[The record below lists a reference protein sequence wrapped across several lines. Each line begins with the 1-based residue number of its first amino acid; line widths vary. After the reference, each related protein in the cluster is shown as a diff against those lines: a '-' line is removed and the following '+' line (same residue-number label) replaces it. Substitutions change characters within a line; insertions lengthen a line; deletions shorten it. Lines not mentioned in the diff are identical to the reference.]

1 MNNDVGTKLFMD
13 AFYKY
18 IEENDIEVTD
28 DNINDLLH
36 TFMDI
41 YNEERRLILS
51 GKKKKSDEEKI
62 SDLLEEAT
70 TCGDTKRAKQLVKR
84 ALKINPDHISAQLVW
99 LDLLDDPIAQLE
111 KLKEIQVKEKQ
122 RIAYFEKETG
132 DKIDNYY
139 LDLEGR
145 DYLHILFDLCQTY
158 LKCGMYRRALEV
170 ATEGV
175 QLDPMDHPVFHND
188 IIALLLHLE
197 DYEEVEQWLKGYQI
211 KTPACLLFESIYSY
225 KQEDLVGAKNK
236 IEELCETA
244 PNTRK
249 ILLQER
255 ISDRVIEKM
264 MFDDSGVDLQEFMDI
279 IRSYPFLFIEN
290 AYFDWM
296 LKVMKK
302 YKRATN
308 KKQENILLN

>member
-1 MNNDVGTKLFMD
+1 MNNDVGTKLFME

-36 TFMDI
+36 TFMEI
-41 YNEERRLILS
+41 YNEDRRLILS

-62 SDLLEEAT
+62 ADLLEEAT
-70 TCGDTKRAKQLVKR
+70 TSGDTKRAKQLVKR

-111 KLKEIQVKEKQ
+111 KLKELQAKEKQ

-132 DKIDNYY
+132 QTIDNYY

-170 ATEGV
+170 AIEGV

-188 IIALLLHLE
+188 VIALLLHLE

-211 KTPACLLFESIYSY
+211 RTPACLLFESIFSY
-225 KQEDLVGAKNK
+225 KQEDLVSAQNK

-244 PNTRK
+244 PNARK
-249 ILLQER
+249 ILLQEK
-255 ISDRVIEKM
+255 ISDRAIEKM

-279 IRSYPFLFIEN
+279 IRSYPFLFSEN

-296 LKVMKK
+296 LKIMKK
-302 YKRATN
+302 YKKVLAF
-308 KKQENILLN
+308 L